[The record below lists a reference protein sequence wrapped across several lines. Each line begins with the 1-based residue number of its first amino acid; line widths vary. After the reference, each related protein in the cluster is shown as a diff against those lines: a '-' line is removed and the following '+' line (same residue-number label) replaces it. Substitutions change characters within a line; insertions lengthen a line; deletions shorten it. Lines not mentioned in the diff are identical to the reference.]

1 MLDRLE
7 FLFEETWVALR
18 RNGMMTLSA
27 ISTSAIALLIFGGL
41 AYSYFSL
48 VQFLG
53 SIQSEF
59 ELRVSVVP
67 EATSKDIERMENDLE
82 KIDGVAQVHFLSKEE
97 VWRKF
102 LAKQKDAEFFSDIPN
117 PMPNE
122 FVIILSDL
130 SKTESVKEQL
140 MNYPLV
146 DKSENPPIRDAKLER
161 ERAQGLIRFVKIFGG
176 IICTLAFVTA
186 GTLIYNTIRLTI
198 NSRRQELRIMQLMGA
213 SHATIRLPLIF
224 EGGIQGGIGG
234 LIGGLFLWLF
244 GGSFVHLS
252 TWTAFSRAGEE
263 GSFPGFF
270 LTVALTGLGVVLGMI
285 CATLSVRRYLGT
297 GT

>member
-48 VQFLG
+48 VQYLG

-59 ELRVSVVP
+59 EIRVSVIP
-67 EATSKDIERMENDLE
+67 EASTKDIERMENDLE
-82 KIDGVAQVHFLSKEE
+82 GFDGVAQAQFFSKEE

-102 LAKQKDAEFFSDIPN
+102 LAKHKDAEFFSDIPN
-117 PMPNE
+117 PMPDE

-130 SKTESVKEQL
+130 SKAEFVKEQL
-140 MNYPLV
+140 MKYPLV
-146 DKSENPPIRDAKLER
+146 DKSENPPIRDAKVER
-161 ERAQGLIRFVKIFGG
+161 ERAQSLIRFVRIFGG
-176 IICTLAFVTA
+176 ILCTLAFFTA
-186 GTLIYNTIRLTI
+186 GTLIYTTIRLTI

-213 SHATIRLPLIF
+213 SHTTIRLPLVF
-224 EGGIQGGIGG
+224 EGGIQGGLGG
-234 LIGGLFLWLF
+234 FIGGLFLWF
-244 GGSFVHLS
+244 IGGTLS
-252 TWTAFSRAGEE
+252 RINPWTALTQAAIEKT
-263 GSFPGFF
+263 FPGFF
-270 LTVALTGLGVVLGMI
+270 LTVGLTGLGIAMGMI
-285 CATLSVRRYLGT
+285 CAILSVRRYLDT
-297 GT
+297 GS

>member
-27 ISTSAIALLIFGGL
+27 ISTSSIALLIFGGL

-48 VQFLG
+48 MQVLR

-59 ELRVSVVP
+59 ELRVSVIP
-67 EATSKDIERMENDLE
+67 QATHEDIEKAERDLE
-82 KIDGVAQVHFLSKEE
+82 KLDGIAQVHFLPKEE

-102 LAKQKDAEFFSDIPN
+102 LAKQKDAGFFSDIPN

-130 SKTESVKEQL
+130 SKAESVKEHL
-140 MNYPLV
+140 MNHPLV

-161 ERAQGLIRFVKIFGG
+161 ERAQGLIRFVRIFGG
-176 IICTLAFVTA
+176 ILCTLAFFTA

-198 NSRRQELRIMQLMGA
+198 NSRRQELRIMKLMGA
-213 SHATIRLPLIF
+213 SHATIRLPLLF
-224 EGGIQGGIGG
+224 EGGIQGGLGG
-234 LIGGLFLWLF
+234 LIGGVILWLF
-244 GGSFVHLS
+244 GETLS
-252 TWTAFSRAGEE
+252 RMNAWTGFFQAGDE
-263 GSFPGFF
+263 GGFPGFF
-270 LTVALTGLGVVLGMI
+270 LTLALTGLGATLGML